1 MEEVIN
7 QTLQQIEE
15 ILFYVANP
23 ELISPDFFVVW
34 HGVRLFAIIASFA
47 LFGLLIYLLSV
58 NDYLK
63 YRFREDYEEYMK
75 SKPFMNVKLKK
86 NWGEILKHSQH
97 SIESERKL
105 AVIEADDALNDIF
118 AQLGYKG
125 ENLMQ
130 KLEGLTEEIVPNLE
144 ELKDA
149 HRKKRDIVYDPN
161 KNLSKDEAK
170 KIISAYEETFKYFQ
184 IF

>member
-1 MEEVIN
+1 MEEVVG
-7 QTLQQIEE
+7 QVLQRIEE
-15 ILFYVANP
+15 ILFYIANP
-23 ELISPDFFVVW
+23 ELISPDFFIIW
-34 HGVRLFAIIASFA
+34 QGIRSFAIIISFA
-47 LFGLLIYLLSV
+47 LFALLIYLLSV

-63 YRFREDYEEYMK
+63 YRFQEDYEEYTK

-86 NWGEILKHSQH
+86 DWGEILRHSQH
-97 SIESERKL
+97 DIEAERKL
-105 AVIEADDALNDIF
+105 AVIEADDALNDAF
-118 AQLGYKG
+118 MQLGYKG

-144 ELKDA
+144 ELKEA

-161 KNLSKDEAK
+161 RNVSKDEAK
-170 KIISAYEETFKYFQ
+170 KIISEYEETFKYFQ